1 MPAVNQATLI
11 AYQAMNGFA
20 PRQKP
25 KGLAVPLDFT
35 ATGSNGADIL
45 IDLES
50 IETESKLEFVQT
62 VFFDNTLS
70 GVNFKLIAQ
79 VSGQTLTIAAG
90 LQAYLPIVC
99 PKGAKFIASTT
110 FGGVPQIAAGMIML
124 QMLNMPMPIGV
135 W

>member
-25 KGLAVPLDFT
+25 KGLSVPLDFT
-35 ATGSNGADIL
+35 VAGSNGSDIL

-50 IETESKLEFVQT
+50 IETESKLAFVQT
-62 VFFDNTLS
+62 VFFDNTLG
-70 GVNFKLIAQ
+70 GVNFKLICQ
-79 VSGQTLTIAAG
+79 ISGQTLTIRAG
-90 LQAYLPIVC
+90 AQAYLPVVC
-99 PKGAKFIASTT
+99 PKGAKFIAST
-110 FGGVPQIAAGMIML
+110 FSQVAAGMITL